1 MEQQVNPYR
10 KMLTAAIS
18 AILLELGVDSADRD
32 VLGSLTEMLQCFLSE
47 IGSMSHNYCE
57 LSGRSEPVIADIILG
72 FVEMGIDF
80 SGLQQF
86 VKNGKS
92 VVLPSLQPQQPQKQ
106 MNMLQ
111 AGTKQPLPSHI
122 PQHLPSFPDPHAYI
136 RTPTHKQPVIDYEAI
151 REKYAIQKKDMEKAL
166 TKFLCRTNPIH
177 NLFDNEEA
185 NIFPLIACKPTF
197 PPYLSAL
204 LPQDQI
210 FDVEDLEYIAKDQD
224 QAQPPRKRI
233 KSECKVSDSKLPTD
247 DEEEAQENVTKAT
260 EKENLNWD
268 IDNPYLA
275 ATKLPVKG
283 TE

>member
-1 MEQQVNPYR
+1 
-10 KMLTAAIS
+10 MLTVAIS
-18 AILLELGVDSADRD
+18 SILLELGADTADRD
-32 VLGSLTEMLQCFLSE
+32 TLGTLTEMLQCFLSE
-47 IGSMSHNYCE
+47 IGSMSKNYCE

-80 SGLQQF
+80 SGLQHY
-86 VKNGKS
+86 VKSGKHA
-92 VVLPSLQPQQPQKQ
+92 VLPTLQTQQPQKQ

-111 AGTKQPLPSHI
+111 AGTKQSLPSHI
-122 PQHLPSFPDPHAYI
+122 PQHLPTFPDPHAYI

-166 TKFLCRTNPIH
+166 TKFLCRTNSTH

-210 FDVEDLEYIAKDQD
+210 FDLEDLEYDAKAHIQS
-224 QAQPPRKRI
+224 QPPRKRI
-233 KSECKVSDSKLPTD
+233 KSESKQSDSKMQTD
-247 DEEEAQENVTKAT
+247 DDDTREEGNKMG
-260 EKENLNWD
+260 EKESLNWE

-275 ATKLPVKG
+275 ATDRKSVV
-283 TE
+283 